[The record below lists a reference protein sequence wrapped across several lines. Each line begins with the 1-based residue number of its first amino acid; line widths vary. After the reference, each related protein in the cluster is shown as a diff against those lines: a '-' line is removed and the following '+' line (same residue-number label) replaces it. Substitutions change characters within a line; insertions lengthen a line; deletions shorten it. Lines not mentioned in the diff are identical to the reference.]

1 MLLTNVTRLKLSST
15 YPKSHL
21 PLPQSHLPI
30 RLYGILTPN
39 TQPHPRSC
47 IPYPRSYITY
57 PRSNIPH
64 PKSHLPISLNRT
76 PTPGYTYPIQG
87 YTSFTCLT
95 NYCRLHVWVF
105 GLDYSTQLKGEGG
118 WRQWRNQCLCPVGY
132 DLSIIECFLP
142 WLAGTRSNTAGQ
154 NTPCKSTSLSFC
166 FISYTLQYLYSIAF
180 HFWVDCPCCSSRC
193 LCTVY
198 ERCTWPEFRT
208 VNAAV
213 MFIG

>member
-1 MLLTNVTRLKLSST
+1 MIIIRFVFLIINSQNVSAYALNLWLISSFILCENLLLLTNVTRLKLSST

-95 NYCRLHVWVF
+95 NYCRLHV
-105 GLDYSTQLKGEGG
+105 
-118 WRQWRNQCLCPVGY
+118 
-132 DLSIIECFLP
+132 
-142 WLAGTRSNTAGQ
+142 
-154 NTPCKSTSLSFC
+154 
-166 FISYTLQYLYSIAF
+166 
-180 HFWVDCPCCSSRC
+180 
-193 LCTVY
+193 
-198 ERCTWPEFRT
+198 
-208 VNAAV
+208 
-213 MFIG
+213 

>member
-105 GLDYSTQLKGEGG
+105 GLDYTVERGG
-118 WRQWRNQCLCPVGY
+118 RMKTVKKPMPVPCS
-132 DLSIIECFLP
+132 LWFVNNWMLP
-142 WLAGTRSNTAGQ
+142 ALACRHT
-154 NTPCKSTSLSFC
+154 F
-166 FISYTLQYLYSIAF
+166 QYG
-180 HFWVDCPCCSSRC
+180 R
-193 LCTVY
+193 
-198 ERCTWPEFRT
+198 PEHT
-208 VNAAV
+208 
-213 MFIG
+213 M